1 MSDTQQVAEALAEK
15 AYEAWKAGPCNRC
28 NRGFVMSTV
37 NFHCPDCRLL
47 FAERLAPAVVRYG
60 RANTPYGTPS
70 SVIRAV
76 RAAALASLTEGT

>member
-1 MSDTQQVAEALAEK
+1 MEHVVEDSTMNDPHTQQVAEALQRLARKRAKSQERGVL
-15 AYEAWKAGPCNRC
+15 AGELALCA
-28 NRGFVMSTV
+28 
-37 NFHCPDCRLL
+37 D
-47 FAERLAPAVVRYG
+47 LAPAVVRYG